1 MAFLSWEFWM
11 KSMLNFKGF
20 VLRIDS
26 LITFILAMQNEKEKK
41 ETLIRLAA
49 EKQPNSWPSLT
60 KTYVCQQPLA
70 SIDMV
75 SNGEKKWEKEERVSR
90 LMGQKTWIPVLAG
103 RSQHPVNACASERAL
118 YKTPFSLLLS
128 AIWTQLVS
136 RYVGTERRE
145 RGVDSRDKGN
155 SGWYRL
161 NLYRETKRRREAGFK
176 WHLEMDTAAFE
187 TSASCLVFM
196 KAVLALCISFSL
208 IA

>member
-41 ETLIRLAA
+41 RNTNPISSRETAKFLTFSDQNLSLSAA
-49 EKQPNSWPSLT
+49 TCKYW
-60 KTYVCQQPLA
+60 Y
-70 SIDMV
+70 
-75 SNGEKKWEKEERVSR
+75 GKWEKEERVSR
-90 LMGQKTWIPVLAG
+90 LMGQKTWIPALAG